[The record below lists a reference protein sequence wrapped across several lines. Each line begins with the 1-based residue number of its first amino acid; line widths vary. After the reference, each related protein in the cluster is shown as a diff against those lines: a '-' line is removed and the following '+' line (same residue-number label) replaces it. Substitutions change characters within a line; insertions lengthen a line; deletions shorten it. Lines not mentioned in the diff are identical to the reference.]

1 MKVSELF
8 THTQKE
14 SPKDEPSRNA
24 ALLIRAGFIDKLSAG
39 VYSYL
44 PLGFRV
50 LKKIENII
58 RDEMNA
64 LGAEEIFLPSLHPK
78 ENWETTGR
86 WGTMDDLYKVTDASG
101 RESALGP
108 THEEIITPLA
118 KKFISSYRDLP
129 KALFQIQ
136 NKFRMELRAKSGLL
150 RGREFLMK
158 DLYSFHTDNEGD
170 FEKYYSRVQEAY
182 KNIFRRAGI
191 GEVTFLTYAAGG
203 SFSKYSHEF
212 QTLTPAGED
221 TIYLCEKCGIA
232 INDEIIVAQTS
243 CPECGLDKERLRK
256 ERAVE
261 VGNIFPLKTKFTE
274 AFGVTYKDKDGAAKL
289 VVMGCYG
296 IGLGRLMGA
305 IVEVHA
311 DEQGLSWPVEVAPF
325 QMHLIYVGNENGE
338 AKKKADTLYEELK
351 SVGIEVLYD
360 DRDMSAGVKFSD
372 AELIGIP
379 QMVIVGEKTLETG
392 KFEVRTRGSGEVFF
406 KDAKELFQ
414 IVA

>member
-274 AFGVTYKDKDGAAKL
+274 AFGVTYKDKDGTAKL

-311 DEQGLSWPVEVAPF
+311 DEKGLSWPVEVAPF

>member
-1 MKVSELF
+1 
-8 THTQKE
+8 
-14 SPKDEPSRNA
+14 
-24 ALLIRAGFIDKLSAG
+24 
-39 VYSYL
+39 
-44 PLGFRV
+44 
-50 LKKIENII
+50 
-58 RDEMNA
+58 MNA

-311 DEQGLSWPVEVAPF
+311 DEKGLSWPVEVAPF

>member
-1 MKVSELF
+1 
-8 THTQKE
+8 
-14 SPKDEPSRNA
+14 
-24 ALLIRAGFIDKLSAG
+24 
-39 VYSYL
+39 
-44 PLGFRV
+44 
-50 LKKIENII
+50 
-58 RDEMNA
+58 
-64 LGAEEIFLPSLHPK
+64 
-78 ENWETTGR
+78 
-86 WGTMDDLYKVTDASG
+86 
-101 RESALGP
+101 
-108 THEEIITPLA
+108 
-118 KKFISSYRDLP
+118 
-129 KALFQIQ
+129 
-136 NKFRMELRAKSGLL
+136 
-150 RGREFLMK
+150 MK